1 MEKIFTEKEERYLKG
16 YFRKKDAVLGVS
28 ENTSAAL
35 RASFAAK
42 LDALAQGKQRKAPS
56 WKLFTASLLSAFSL
70 GAVVAN
76 LAIAPTVL
84 VGTRSIDGVSSK
96 MGDASQRQEFD
107 RQSSSVIFGDDLRPP
122 GPSSI
127 WLQIVELASKSA
139 DELVIENLNPGLR
152 LRIFI
157 PNNQGEDTQAL
168 RVALGLPPE
177 AYGWVTVVFT
187 KNL

>member
-28 ENTSAAL
+28 ENTSATL
-35 RASFAAK
+35 RASFATK
-42 LDALAQGKQRKAPS
+42 LDELAQGKQRKAPS
-56 WKLFTASLLSAFSL
+56 WKLFIASLFSAFSL

-96 MGDASQRQEFD
+96 MGDASTRQEFA
-107 RQSSSVIFGDDLRPP
+107 RQSAGTIIGDNLRLPGSS
-122 GPSSI
+122 SN
-127 WLQIVELASKSA
+127 WLQIVKLASKSA

-177 AYGWVTVVFT
+177 AYGWVTIVFI

>member
-16 YFRKKDAVLGVS
+16 YFRKKDAALGVS
-28 ENTSAAL
+28 EDTSAAL
-35 RASFAAK
+35 RASFATK
-42 LDALAQGKQRKAPS
+42 LDALAQDKQRQAPS
-56 WKLFTASLLSAFSL
+56 WKLFIASLLSAFSL

-84 VGTRSIDGVSSK
+84 LSTRSIDGVSSK
-96 MGDASQRQEFD
+96 MGDAPTRAEFA
-107 RQSSSVIFGDDLRPP
+107 RLSSGAIMGDDLRLP
-122 GPSSI
+122 GSSSN
-127 WLQIVELASKSA
+127 WLQIVQLASKSA

-157 PNNQGEDTQAL
+157 PSNQGEDTQAL
-168 RVALGLPPE
+168 RMALGLPSE
-177 AYGWVTVVFT
+177 AYGWVTVIFT